1 MSELNKISGEI
12 IHAAI
17 EVHKE
22 LGPGL
27 LESVYRKCLAR
38 VLRDAGYDVKEEIY
52 LPVKFRGEIVEHN
65 AYRVDLLVAG
75 TVVVEVK
82 SVEEMRP
89 LFSKQTGTYLR
100 LMDLQLG
107 LLINFNVP
115 LLRDGIKRI
124 VNGYNEK
131 TSAHSAPLRG

>member
-1 MSELNKISGEI
+1 MTDLNVISGDI
-12 IHAAI
+12 IKGSI

-27 LESVYRKCLAR
+27 LESVYRKCLAK
-38 VLRDAGYDVKEEIY
+38 VLRCMGYDILEELY
-52 LPVKFRGEIVEHN
+52 LPLTFRGEVIEEK
-65 AYRVDLLVAG
+65 AYRIDLLVNNS
-75 TVVVEVK
+75 VVVEVK
-82 SVEEMRP
+82 SVDELKP

-115 LLRDGIKRI
+115 LLKDGIKRI
-124 VNGYNEK
+124 VNNFE
-131 TSAHSAPLRG
+131 

>member
-1 MSELNKISGEI
+1 MTDLNVISGDI
-12 IHAAI
+12 IKASI

-27 LESVYRKCLAR
+27 LESVYRKCLAK
-38 VLRDAGYDVKEEIY
+38 VLRCMGYDILEELY
-52 LPVKFRGEIVEHN
+52 LPLTFRGEVIEEK
-65 AYRVDLLVAG
+65 AYRIDLLVNNS
-75 TVVVEVK
+75 VVVEVK
-82 SVEEMRP
+82 SVDELKP

-115 LLRDGIKRI
+115 LLKDGIKRI
-124 VNGYNEK
+124 VNNFE
-131 TSAHSAPLRG
+131 